1 MLGFPQTLWNEIPGL
16 FQDIF
21 KDDFWLSTLTVCEHS
36 THTTTTTKIDQTL
49 KSYRGTPLAEPE
61 RQNRGGQILAEIFQR
76 PFLGV
81 LEKMSAFSPQ
91 IFHLSPKISD
101 DLLFLVINLF

>member
-76 PFLGV
+76 PFFRRSRKNV
-81 LEKMSAFSPQ
+81 CIFPKNFSSVSQ
-91 IFHLSPKISD
+91 NF
-101 DLLFLVINLF
+101 